1 MHKLVLLFFKIWKPV
16 VIWTACTCVQCYS
29 PLGQTAVGRSTDVEQ
44 STILLKG
51 LPHSCYFTSGT
62 VWSQLPCALSHG
74 LQQTL
79 CSDAATWWPPS
90 VSNHSSNM
98 IPNLIVIAFALFL
111 KKVLLSIVS
120 GIALSSMYVVVV
132 IWYSACV
139 FVNVWSRC

>member
-1 MHKLVLLFFKIWKPV
+1 MHKLVLLFFKILKPV

-51 LPHSCYFTSGT
+51 LPHSCYFASGT
-62 VWSQLPCALSHG
+62 VWSQLPCALSRG

-79 CSDAATWWPPS
+79 CSDAAPWWPPS
-90 VSNHSSNM
+90 VSNSSNM